1 MKKLLIMIYVISI
14 LFSFAACNNKNTEMI
29 SDTEEITKGED
40 NMLSIEIVIGS
51 ETFSAT
57 LYDNPTTEAFLK
69 QLPLTLEMSELN
81 GNEKYYYL
89 SNSLPTNADRPSN
102 IHIGDLMLYG
112 DSCLVLFYEN
122 FSTSYSYTPLGQ
134 IDEPNSLAD
143 AVGNGN
149 IEITFR

>member
-1 MKKLLIMIYVISI
+1 MMYIITI
-14 LFSFAACNNKNTEMI
+14 LFSFATCSNKNTETI
-29 SDTEEITKGED
+29 SDTEEITEGE
-40 NMLSIEIVIGS
+40 NMLSIEIVIGN

-57 LYDNPTTEAFLK
+57 LYDNPTTEAFLE

-89 SNSLPTNADRPSN
+89 SNSLPTNVSRSSN
-102 IHIGDLMLYG
+102 IHAGDLMLYG

-122 FSTSYSYTPLGQ
+122 FSTSYSYTPLGK
-134 IDEPNSLAD
+134 IDELDSLAD

-149 IEITFR
+149 IEVTFR

>member
-1 MKKLLIMIYVISI
+1 MMYIITI
-14 LFSFAACNNKNTEMI
+14 LFSFATCSNKNTETI
-29 SDTEEITKGED
+29 SDTEEITEGE
-40 NMLSIEIVIGS
+40 NMLSIEIVIGN

-57 LYDNPTTEAFLK
+57 LYDNPTTEAFLE

-89 SNSLPTNADRPSN
+89 SNSLPTNVSRSSN
-102 IHIGDLMLYG
+102 IHAGDLMLYG
-112 DSCLVLFYEN
+112 DSCLVLFYET

>member
-1 MKKLLIMIYVISI
+1 MMYIITI
-14 LFSFAACNNKNTEMI
+14 LFSFATCSNKNTETI
-29 SDTEEITKGED
+29 SDTEEITEGE
-40 NMLSIEIVIGS
+40 NMLSIEIVIGN

-57 LYDNPTTEAFLK
+57 LYDNPTTEAFLE

-89 SNSLPTNADRPSN
+89 SNSLPTNVSRSSN
-102 IHIGDLMLYG
+102 IHAGDLMLYG

>member
-1 MKKLLIMIYVISI
+1 
-14 LFSFAACNNKNTEMI
+14 
-29 SDTEEITKGED
+29 
-40 NMLSIEIVIGS
+40 
-51 ETFSAT
+51 
-57 LYDNPTTEAFLK
+57 
-69 QLPLTLEMSELN
+69 
-81 GNEKYYYL
+81 
-89 SNSLPTNADRPSN
+89 
-102 IHIGDLMLYG
+102 MLYG

>member
-1 MKKLLIMIYVISI
+1 MYIITI
-14 LFSFAACNNKNTEMI
+14 LFSFATCSNKNTETI
-29 SDTEEITKGED
+29 SDTEEITEGE
-40 NMLSIEIVIGS
+40 NMLSIEIVIGN

-57 LYDNPTTEAFLK
+57 LYDNPTTEAFLE

-89 SNSLPTNADRPSN
+89 SNSLPTNVSRSSN
-102 IHIGDLMLYG
+102 IHAGDLMLYG

-122 FSTSYSYTPLGQ
+122 FSTSYSYTPLGK
-134 IDEPNSLAD
+134 IDELDSLAD

-149 IEITFR
+149 IEVTFR

>member
-1 MKKLLIMIYVISI
+1 MIYVISI
-14 LFSFAACNNKNTEMI
+14 LFSFATCSNKNTEMI

-89 SNSLPTNADRPSN
+89 SNSLPTNADRLSN

>member
-1 MKKLLIMIYVISI
+1 
-14 LFSFAACNNKNTEMI
+14 
-29 SDTEEITKGED
+29 
-40 NMLSIEIVIGS
+40 
-51 ETFSAT
+51 
-57 LYDNPTTEAFLK
+57 
-69 QLPLTLEMSELN
+69 MSELN